1 MANADS
7 DFNRLLKQF
16 VSYPEGSA
24 SDWKSHYKPL
34 VDSVIVHLEKTDP
47 IISVIVVAY
56 RSSEILLDCLEQV
69 RNQEE
74 IDNSDIELILVDNT
88 GIESFR
94 PFLNKFVDVEIRMKG
109 NAHLCRARN
118 LGATYAQSQIIN
130 FIDDDGLIYPDYL
143 KKGLTYFN
151 DPNTV
156 AIRTRIIAN
165 NHKYF
170 TTLADHY
177 DRGTIP
183 GPDFLQTEGSSFI
196 RKNTYIEVGGFCEN
210 IYGGEGIDFT
220 YRVNKR
226 LKGAKILFV
235 PDVIMK
241 HDYIHTWAKFFQKN
255 WRYATVDNEIDN
267 IDPGLREFM
276 EDYSRPEFIRDPLP
290 LDEQIARVLLLLIRK
305 ILWTIARLTALMK
318 KDKKQKVLV

>member
-1 MANADS
+1 MENADS

-24 SDWKSHYKPL
+24 SDWKSHYNPL
-34 VDSVIVHLEKTDP
+34 VDSVIVHLEKTNP

-56 RSSEILLDCLEQV
+56 RSSEFLLNCLEQV

-88 GIESFR
+88 GIESLR

-165 NHKYF
+165 SHKYF

-177 DRGTIP
+177 DKGKFP
-183 GPDFLQTEGSSFI
+183 APDFLQTEGSSFI
-196 RKNTYIEVGGFCEN
+196 RKNTFIENGGFCEN
-210 IYGGEGIDFT
+210 LYGGEGIDFT
-220 YRVNKR
+220 YRLNKR
-226 LKGAKILFV
+226 LKGEKILFV

-255 WRYATVDNEIDN
+255 WRYATIDNKRKN
-267 IDPGLREFM
+267 IDPGFSRFM
-276 EDYSRPEFIRDPLP
+276 DEYPPHDFIRDPLP

-305 ILWTIARLTALMK
+305 IIWKIAQLTVTIRK
-318 KDKKQKVLV
+318 NKEQKGLV